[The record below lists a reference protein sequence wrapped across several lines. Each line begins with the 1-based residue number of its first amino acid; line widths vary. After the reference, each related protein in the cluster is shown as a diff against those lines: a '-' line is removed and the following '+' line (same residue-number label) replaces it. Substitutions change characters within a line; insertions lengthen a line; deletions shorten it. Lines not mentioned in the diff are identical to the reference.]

1 METAVKCSGCCQQLS
16 SWKVLSTVVAQSF
29 KATAKGKGKLQ
40 NSSAGDIW
48 LHCVALILL
57 TSTIAIGIWQLVAG
71 AKVRSP
77 LLISVLWAVYAN
89 IPPFLLVGLLS
100 TARGTASGVLSYL
113 IRLRRPISRVWP
125 KAMGCAQM

>member
-1 METAVKCSGCCQQLS
+1 MPAML
-16 SWKVLSTVVAQSF
+16 TVQSF
-29 KATAKGKGKLQ
+29 KATAKGKGRLQ

-77 LLISVLWAVYAN
+77 LLISVLWAVYTN
-89 IPPFLLVGLLS
+89 IPPFLLVSPWLP
-100 TARGTASGVLSYL
+100 RC
-113 IRLRRPISRVWP
+113 
-125 KAMGCAQM
+125 CA